1 MMGKK
6 DYNLVQVV
14 AEDLEY
20 LLREWDQEI
29 DDSSLR
35 RSSGVLRR
43 LLTEKDYGNAW
54 RKLGFSNKQPQI
66 VAPDSDKNI
75 FRAGVTVNQIIL
87 ASSGG
92 AKYHGGIIENFRFV
106 NFAMSEEQSKRS
118 ADPKVGNK
126 VYKLDEYLKSAGIV
140 TQGAIIS
147 RSELI
152 QYVCNKL
159 GGTHYDSS
167 RNPNNDLDVKFSLL
181 DAISNLNMSLLDK
194 NIIYYE
200 LLSIGQCLAKSR
212 DALKFVKRAKGT
224 F

>member
-75 FRAGVTVNQIIL
+75 FRAGVTVNQIIF

-152 QYVCNKL
+152 QYV
-159 GGTHYDSS
+159 
-167 RNPNNDLDVKFSLL
+167 
-181 DAISNLNMSLLDK
+181 
-194 NIIYYE
+194 
-200 LLSIGQCLAKSR
+200 
-212 DALKFVKRAKGT
+212 
-224 F
+224 